1 MEECCDFI
9 DKYYPAGAQ
18 PADEPSSEKNSTP
31 SAPQGS
37 VLVHCTMGISRSPTI
52 VIAYLMRKHR
62 KPYKKVLAE
71 VRKQRSVV
79 SPKSNFVIQ
88 LNIWERTGYQIW
100 EDEAKTIPKA
110 EYKEYLERREAYL
123 KSEEDQGRIVLKMK
137 SPSRYDRKPGV
148 K

>member
-1 MEECCDFI
+1 
-9 DKYYPAGAQ
+9 
-18 PADEPSSEKNSTP
+18 
-31 SAPQGS
+31 
-37 VLVHCTMGISRSPTI
+37 
-52 VIAYLMRKHR
+52 MRKHR